1 MEHLWLATAITMIFK
16 AEQSCSSVQ
25 FSPFLQGRIAVAC
38 AQNFGIVGNG
48 RVSVLQAN
56 QAGIEHVVSFDTLDG
71 AAQLAF
77 LGGCER

>member
-1 MEHLWLATAITMIFK
+1 MIFK